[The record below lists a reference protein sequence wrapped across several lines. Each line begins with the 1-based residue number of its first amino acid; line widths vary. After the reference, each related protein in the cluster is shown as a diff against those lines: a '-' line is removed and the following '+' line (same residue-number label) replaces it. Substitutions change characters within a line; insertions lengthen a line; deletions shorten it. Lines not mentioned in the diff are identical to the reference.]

1 MIKKFN
7 FIDSKKAKKLAGTN
21 NIITLKVQKKFN
33 KNLLKNFFREFFDI
47 NIQKINTLNS
57 YHSYKKAYLKLNR
70 NADALK
76 IIKYFTNNNY
86 KLI

>member
-7 FIDSKKAKKLAGTN
+7 FIDSKKAKKLASTN

-33 KNLLKNFFREFFDI
+33 KNLLKIFFREFFDI
-47 NIQKINTLNS
+47 NTQKINTLNS
-57 YHSYKKAYLKLNR
+57 YRSYKKAYVKLNK

-76 IIKYFTNNNY
+76 IIKYFTNSNY